1 MSFLPDSLWASV
13 PVLQTLSE
21 VADEL
26 VYPAYVVGGW
36 VRDWFLTGEA
46 GKALDIVVLGHPTTF
61 AEALSKKLGTT
72 IAAEYQRFYVALV
85 RWQDYEIEI
94 VAARRESYSPESRN
108 PHVEPATLEEDF
120 SRRDFTIN
128 ALYVGLHA
136 AKRGQLI
143 DPFRGIRDL
152 AQKIIRTPTDPV
164 CTFSDD
170 PLRMMRAI
178 RFAVRLDFTIE
189 PQTYGAIRSQA
200 YRLAIVSP
208 ERIVEEFH
216 KILLSPDPV
225 RGLRLLS
232 DTGLL
237 AQFLPEVE
245 ALKGVETQKGH
256 RHKENFEHTL
266 QVLSQLLAQR
276 PDAPLWLRWAALLHD
291 IGKPPTKRFDEKQGW
306 TFHLH
311 EEVGAKLVK
320 TIFQRLHLPQD
331 QRMKYVQKLVRLHGR
346 PIALAREEVTDSA
359 IRRLI
364 VEAGEDLE
372 DLILLC
378 RSDVTTQ
385 NRFRRQR
392 FLQNFDRVMQR
403 VREVNERDRLASFQ
417 PPIRGEEIMAR
428 YGLPPSRLVGKIKE
442 AVREAIL
449 EGIIPNDREAA
460 WAYMEAIAP
469 EILAKEPVIQQL
481 PQNPEQK
488 EGKGEEVRPS
498 HKE

>member
-1 MSFLPDSLWASV
+1 MSFLPDNLWVSV
-13 PVLQTLSE
+13 PPLKVLSE

-26 VYPAYVVGGW
+26 ACPAYIVGGW
-36 VRDWFLTGEA
+36 VRDWLLTGEA
-46 GKALDIVVLGHPTTF
+46 GKSLDIVVLGHPTTF
-61 AEALSKKLGTT
+61 AQVLARKLDTT

-94 VAARRESYSPESRN
+94 VSARKESYSPESRN
-108 PHVEPATLEEDF
+108 PDVAPATLEEDF
-120 SRRDFTIN
+120 LRRDFTIN

-136 AKRGQLI
+136 AQRGQMI
-143 DPFRGIRDL
+143 DPFGGVRDL
-152 AQKIIRTPTDPV
+152 AGRTIRTPTDPV
-164 CTFSDD
+164 RTFSDD

-189 PQTYGAIRSQA
+189 PQTYEAIRSQA
-200 YRLAIVSP
+200 HRLSIVSP

-245 ALKGVETQKGH
+245 ALKGVETQKGY

-266 QVLSQLLAQR
+266 QVLSQLLER
-276 PDAPLWLRWAALLHD
+276 KPDASLWLRWAALLHD
-291 IGKPPTKRFDEKQGW
+291 VGKPITKRFDEAQGW

-311 EEVGAKLVK
+311 EEVGARMVK
-320 TIFQRLHLPQD
+320 DIFRRLHLPLD
-331 QRMKYVQKLVRLHGR
+331 HRMKYVQKLVRLHGR
-346 PIALAREEVTDSA
+346 PIALAREAVTDSA

-385 NRFRRQR
+385 NRYRRQR

-403 VREVNERDRLASFQ
+403 VREVEERDRLARFQ
-417 PPIRGEEIMAR
+417 PPIRGDEIMTH
-428 YGLPPSRLVGKIKE
+428 YNLSPGPLVGKIKE
-442 AVREAIL
+442 AIREAIL
-449 EGIIPNDREAA
+449 EGLIPNDREAA
-460 WAYMEAIAP
+460 WAYMEKIAA
-469 EILAKEPVIQQL
+469 ELLAKEPVVQQL
-481 PQNPEQK
+481 PQNPQQEK
-488 EGKGEEVRPS
+488 RKGNEVSSP

>member
-13 PVLQTLSE
+13 PVLKVLSE

-26 VYPAYVVGGW
+26 SYPAYIVGGW
-36 VRDWFLTGEA
+36 VRDWLLTGEA

-61 AEALSKKLGTT
+61 AETLARKLGTS

-94 VAARRESYSPESRN
+94 VTARRESYSPHSRN
-108 PHVEPATLEEDF
+108 PHVEPASLEEDF
-120 SRRDFTIN
+120 LRRDFTIN

-136 AKRGQLI
+136 VQRGQLI
-143 DPFRGIRDL
+143 DPFGGIRDL
-152 AQKIIRTPTDPV
+152 ADSIIRTPTDPER
-164 CTFSDD
+164 TFSDD

-178 RFAVRLDFTIE
+178 RFAVRLNFTIE
-189 PQTYGAIRSQA
+189 AQTYQAIRSQA
-200 YRLAIVSP
+200 YRLSIVSP

-232 DTGLL
+232 ETGLL
-237 AQFLPEVE
+237 AQFLPELE
-245 ALKGVETQKGH
+245 ALKGVETQKGY

-266 QVLSQLLAQR
+266 QVLAQLLEQR
-276 PDAPLWLRWAALLHD
+276 PQASLWLRWAALLHD
-291 IGKPPTKRFDEKQGW
+291 IGKPLTKRFDEKQGW

-320 TIFQRLHLPQD
+320 AIFQRLHLPQD

-346 PIALAREEVTDSA
+346 PIALAKEGVTDSA

-392 FLQNFDRVMQR
+392 FLQNFDRVVER
-403 VREVNERDRLASFQ
+403 VRAVEERDRLARFQ
-417 PPIRGEEIMAR
+417 PPIRGHEIMAR
-428 YGLPPSRLVGKIKE
+428 YNLPPGPLVGKIKE
-442 AVREAIL
+442 AVKEAIL

-460 WAYMEAIAP
+460 WAYMEKIAP
-469 EILAKEPVIQQL
+469 EILAKEPIIYQL
-481 PQNPEQK
+481 SQHPQK
-488 EGKGEEVRPS
+488 EEGEGEKVRPS
-498 HKE
+498 HKK

>member
-1 MSFLPDSLWASV
+1 MSFLPESLWASV
-13 PVLQTLSE
+13 PVLRVLSE

-26 VYPAYVVGGW
+26 AYPAYIVGGW
-36 VRDWFLTGEA
+36 VRDWLLTGA
-46 GKALDIVVLGHPTTF
+46 PGKALDVVVLGHPTTF
-61 AEALSKKLGTT
+61 AQALAQKLNTA

-85 RWQDYEIEI
+85 QWQDYEIEI
-94 VAARRESYSPESRN
+94 VAARKESYNPESRN
-108 PHVEPATLEEDF
+108 PHVAPANLEEDF
-120 SRRDFTIN
+120 LRRDFTIN

-136 AKRGQLI
+136 AQRGQMI
-143 DPFRGIRDL
+143 DPFGGIRDL
-152 AQKIIRTPTDPV
+152 AQRLIRTPTDPV
-164 CTFSDD
+164 RTFSDD

-189 PQTYGAIRSQA
+189 PQTYQAIQSQA
-200 YRLAIVSP
+200 HRLSIVSP

-225 RGLRLLS
+225 RGIRLLS

-266 QVLSQLLAQR
+266 QVLSQLIEQK
-276 PDAPLWLRWAALLHD
+276 PDASLWLRWAALLHD
-291 IGKPPTKRFDEKQGW
+291 VGKPLTKRFDETQGW

-311 EEVGAKLVK
+311 EEVGARLVK
-320 TIFQRLHLPQD
+320 DIFRRLHLPLD
-331 QRMKYVQKLVRLHGR
+331 QRLKYVQKLVRLHGR
-346 PIALAREEVTDSA
+346 PIALAKEEVTDSA

-385 NRFRRQR
+385 NRYRRQR

-403 VREVNERDRLASFQ
+403 VREVEERDRLARFQ
-417 PPIRGEEIMAR
+417 PPIRGDEIMAH
-428 YGLPPSRLVGKIKE
+428 YNLPPGPLVGKIKE

-449 EGIIPNDREAA
+449 EGLIPNDREAA
-460 WAYMEAIAP
+460 WAYMEKIAADL
-469 EILAKEPVIQQL
+469 LAEEPVVQQL
-481 PQNPEQK
+481 PQNSQNK
-488 EGKGEEVRPS
+488 KGKGNEVRPP
-498 HKE
+498 HEK

>member
-13 PVLQTLSE
+13 PVLRVLSE
-21 VADEL
+21 VADDL
-26 VYPAYVVGGW
+26 ACPAYIVGGW
-36 VRDWFLTGEA
+36 VRDWFLTGEI
-46 GKALDIVVLGHPTTF
+46 GKALDVVVLGHPTTYARTL
-61 AEALSKKLGTT
+61 AEKLGTT

-85 RWQDYEIEI
+85 RWQDYEVEV
-94 VAARRESYSPESRN
+94 VAARRESYSPDSRN
-108 PHVEPATLEEDF
+108 PHVEPATLQEDF
-120 SRRDFTIN
+120 LRRDFTIN

-136 AKRGQLI
+136 EYRGQVI
-143 DPFRGIRDL
+143 DPFGGIRDL
-152 AQKIIRTPTDPV
+152 AEKTLRTPADPV
-164 CTFSDD
+164 QTFSDD
-170 PLRMMRAI
+170 PLRMMRAV
-178 RFAVRLDFTIE
+178 RFAVRLNFTIA
-189 PQTYGAIRSQA
+189 PQTYQAIQSQA
-200 YRLAIVSP
+200 QRLSIVSP

-232 DTGLL
+232 ETGLL
-237 AQFLPEVE
+237 RQFLPEVE

-266 QVLSQLLAQR
+266 QVLTQLLEQY

-291 IGKPPTKRFDEKQGW
+291 IGKPLTKRFDEKQGW

-311 EEVGAKLVK
+311 EESGAKLVK

-331 QRMKYVQKLVRLHGR
+331 HRMKYIQKLVRLHGR
-346 PIALAREEVTDSA
+346 PIALAKEEVTDSA

-385 NRFRRQR
+385 NRSRRQR

-403 VREVNERDRLASFQ
+403 VREVEERDRLAQFQ
-417 PPIRGEEIMAR
+417 PPIRGQEIMAH
-428 YGLPPSRLVGKIKE
+428 YNLPPGPLVGKIKE
-442 AVREAIL
+442 AIREAIL
-449 EGIIPNDREAA
+449 EGVIPNEREAA
-460 WAYMEAIAP
+460 WAYMEKIAP
-469 EILAKEPVIQQL
+469 SLLAENPVIQQL
-481 PQNPEQK
+481 AQDSQK
-488 EGKGEEVRPS
+488 EKRD
-498 HKE
+498 